1 MIESLSNE
9 INESGEQESAASKH
23 RGKQQLSAV
32 VDGDDGAEQG
42 MDASAERIGWRV
54 HLDLKCLMWN
64 NRQALG
70 AATRSPQTT
79 STTRSTSRQQLAS
92 PAGSLSTPAR
102 AHSSSATASTAPD
115 TPTLCRRNLTVPSAA
130 MRLSPQGPAFAA
142 IASRSHLLGASPAP
156 QVAPTSFDPLVVNNQ
171 WSPRRA
177 VR

>member
-70 AATRSPQTT
+70 AATRSPKQMQLCAPHT
-79 STTRSTSRQQLAS
+79 LAS
-92 PAGSLSTPAR
+92 EEKI
-102 AHSSSATASTAPD
+102 
-115 TPTLCRRNLTVPSAA
+115 
-130 MRLSPQGPAFAA
+130 MRQ
-142 IASRSHLLGASPAP
+142 RC
-156 QVAPTSFDPLVVNNQ
+156 
-171 WSPRRA
+171 
-177 VR
+177 